1 MFTPYSQ
8 LPMKRIQFPVLLLM
22 TLSMTVMQALSCKQ
36 STDVNESVKM
46 ATRITPPDWAKDANI
61 YEVNI
66 RQYTPEGTMNAFR
79 QHLPRLKEM
88 GVEILWLMPIH
99 PISVPKRK
107 GTLGSYY
114 AVSDFREINPLFG
127 SHDDFS
133 QLVDSV
139 HAMGMYLIIDW
150 VPHHTG
156 WDHPWI
162 KDHPDYYNKDAKGEI
177 RDPINEETGE
187 PWGWTDVAELNLDN
201 PDMRRHIIDDMIF
214 WIEEY
219 NIDGFRVDHA
229 HGVPADYWDEV
240 SKTLASL
247 SKPIFMLGEGE
258 EDYLRNDSSFVVG
271 YAWKFHHMLNDIA
284 KGEKSVNH
292 LDTILENDRKNYTYG
307 YNMYFTSNHDEN
319 SWAGTEFERM
329 GEGHKAFAAL
339 CSTIDG
345 IPLIYSGQE
354 EPLRKRLE
362 FFEKDTIP
370 FKNYAYGPFYA
381 SLLNLKKKNKAL
393 WNGKDAGLSQRINN
407 SDNVYAFMREK
418 EGDRFVG
425 IFNLSNSP
433 QTTQLVIPIKNMNE
447 VFSGEEATITPQE
460 TISLAPWEFFLYSN
474 K

>member
-1 MFTPYSQ
+1 MFTPYLQQS
-8 LPMKRIQFPVLLLM
+8 MKRFSQPIFLLM
-22 TLSMTVMQALSCKQ
+22 TLSMTLMQALSCNQ
-36 STDVNESVKM
+36 TPAVKE
-46 ATRITPPDWAKDANI
+46 AELFKNRVTPPEWVKDANI

-66 RQYTPEGTMNAFR
+66 RQYTPEGTFEAFR
-79 QHLPRLKEM
+79 RHLPRLQKM

-99 PISVPKRK
+99 PISIPKRK

-114 AVSDFREINPLFG
+114 AVSDFRAINPLFG
-127 SHDDFS
+127 DHDDFQ

-139 HAMGMYLIIDW
+139 HALGMHIIIDW

-162 KDHPDYYNKDAKGEI
+162 KEHPEYYNTNEKGEI

-187 PWGWTDVAELNLDN
+187 PWGWTDVAELNLAS
-201 PDMRRHIIDDMIF
+201 PEMRRQIIDDMIY

-229 HGVPADYWDEV
+229 HGVPDDYWDEV
-240 SKTLASL
+240 SKTIAELK
-247 SKPIFMLGEGE
+247 KPLFMLAEGE
-258 EDYLRNDSSFVVG
+258 HSYLRNDSSFVAG

-292 LDTILENDRKNYTYG
+292 LDTILENDRKEYTYG

-329 GEGHKAFAAL
+329 GDGHKAFAAL
-339 CSTIDG
+339 TATIDG
-345 IPLIYSGQE
+345 IPLLYSGQE
-354 EPLRKRLE
+354 EPLKKRLA

-370 FKNYAYGPFYA
+370 FRNYEYADFYA
-381 SLLNLKKKNKAL
+381 TLLNLKRKNKAL
-393 WNGKDAGLSQRINN
+393 WNGKDGGLSKRINS
-407 SDNVYAFMREK
+407 SDDVYAFMREK
-418 EGDRFVG
+418 DGDKMIG
-425 IFNLSNSP
+425 IFNLSDTT
-433 QTTQLVIPIKNMNE
+433 QTTSLMVPVQNMSE
-447 VFSGEEATITPQE
+447 IFSGKEGNIEAGD
-460 TISLAPWEFFLYSN
+460 TISLAPWEFHIYSN

>member
-1 MFTPYSQ
+1 MFTPYLQQS
-8 LPMKRIQFPVLLLM
+8 MKRFSHPIFLLM
-22 TLSMTVMQALSCKQ
+22 TLSMTLMQALSCNQ
-36 STDVNESVKM
+36 TPAVKE
-46 ATRITPPDWAKDANI
+46 AELFKNRVTPPEWVKDANI

-66 RQYTPEGTMNAFR
+66 RQYTPEGTFEAFR
-79 QHLPRLKEM
+79 RHLPRLQKM

-99 PISVPKRK
+99 PISIPKRK

-114 AVSDFREINPLFG
+114 AVSDFRAINPLFG
-127 SHDDFS
+127 DHDDFQ

-139 HAMGMYLIIDW
+139 HALGMHIIIDW

-162 KDHPDYYNKDAKGEI
+162 KEHPEFYNTNEKGEI

-187 PWGWTDVAELNLDN
+187 PWGWTDVAELNLGS
-201 PDMRRHIIDDMIF
+201 PEMRRQIIDDMIY

-229 HGVPADYWDEV
+229 HGVPDDYWDEV
-240 SKTLASL
+240 SKKIADLK
-247 SKPIFMLGEGE
+247 KPLFMLAEGE
-258 EDYLRNDSSFVVG
+258 HSYLRNDSSFVAG

-292 LDTILENDRKNYTYG
+292 LDTILENDRKEYTYG

-329 GEGHKAFAAL
+329 GDGHKAFAAL
-339 CSTIDG
+339 TATIDG
-345 IPLIYSGQE
+345 IPLLYSGQE
-354 EPLRKRLE
+354 EPLKKRLA

-370 FKNYAYGPFYA
+370 FRNYEYEGFY
-381 SLLNLKKKNKAL
+381 STLLNLKRKNKAL
-393 WNGKDAGLSQRINN
+393 WNGKDGGLSKRINSSN
-407 SDNVYAFMREK
+407 DVYAFIREK
-418 EGDRFVG
+418 DGDKMIG
-425 IFNLSNSP
+425 IFNLSD
-433 QTTQLVIPIKNMNE
+433 TTQATSLMVPVKDMSEI
-447 VFSGEEATITPQE
+447 FSGKEANIE
-460 TISLAPWEFFLYSN
+460 AGDTISLAPWEFHIYSN